1 MKIYQGL
8 TLIKT
13 YTMKERFERFDKYM
27 MLKGLNDNQVT
38 IQCGLSQGL
47 LGQAR
52 TGKSDLG
59 PKTINRILKVYQD
72 LNRAWLVAGV
82 EPMLNTPTSPIN
94 NSNVITG
101 GTNTNVKMSVNTKQR
116 ADVEE
121 AEVIEEFE
129 TAPIIPSVWVK
140 RHDFDIMRMTE
151 EQWDNLEHSKVAIS
165 GTLIDAWY
173 MMPDNSMAPLYLKG
187 DKVGLALQPTKK
199 IVPGC
204 IYGIDTSTHGML
216 VRKLFEAEN
225 GYRAHA
231 IDEQGFPDFFIAYDE
246 TFTLSRVIVL
256 VRL

>member
-1 MKIYQGL
+1 MEKY
-8 TLIKT
+8 
-13 YTMKERFERFDKYM
+13 ERLCLAYEHLR
-27 MLKGLNDNQVT
+27 
-38 IQCGLSQGL
+38 SQGIVHT
-47 LGQAR
+47 Q
-52 TGKSDLG
+52 KD
-59 PKTINRILKVYQD
+59 
-72 LNRAWLVAGV
+72 VAGRMGSTPSNV
-82 EPMLNTPTSPIN
+82 SAAFSGKLLSDNYLKRFNIAFGNIFNLKWLINGEGDMLRQTDSTHIS
-94 NSNVITG
+94 NSNIING
-101 GTNTNVKMSVNTKQR
+101 GTNTNVNMTISGHTETQ
-116 ADVEE
+116 VEE
-121 AEVIEEFE
+121 AEVIEGFE

>member
-1 MKIYQGL
+1 MNGQNLKEKLLSAKVVFADLAQRMEIKPQ
-8 TLIKT
+8 TLNSFFNVQDVRSNT
-13 YTMKERFERFDKYM
+13 LERIA
-27 MLKGLNDNQVT
+27 GALN
-38 IQCGLSQGL
+38 L
-47 LGQAR
+47 
-52 TGKSDLG
+52 
-59 PKTINRILKVYQD
+59 
-72 LNRAWLVAGV
+72 
-82 EPMLNTPTSPIN
+82 PMSFFYPEEGTHSTSI

-101 GTNTNVKMSVNTKQR
+101 GTNTHINMSVSTQP
-116 ADVEE
+116 ASDVEE
-121 AEVIEEFE
+121 AEVVEDFE

-151 EQWDNLEHSKVAIS
+151 EKWDILEHSKVAIS